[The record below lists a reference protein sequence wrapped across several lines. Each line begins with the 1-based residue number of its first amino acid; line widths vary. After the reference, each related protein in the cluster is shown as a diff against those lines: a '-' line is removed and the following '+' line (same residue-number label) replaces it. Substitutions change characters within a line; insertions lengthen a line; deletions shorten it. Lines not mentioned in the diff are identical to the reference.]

1 MSMVGL
7 NQNLIDE
14 ILSAGNIFE
23 VGGCVRDAIM
33 GIGKDEKDRDY
44 LVTNIS
50 FDKLVAI
57 LKKYGHVDLV
67 GKSFGVIKFTTSPN
81 GDGRSYTYDIALPRR
96 EYSIGSGHRDF
107 KVDFDHT
114 LPIEKDLERRDFTVN
129 AIARNMKTDKLIDP
143 FGGQDDIKHGVIR
156 MLKSDTFQDDPLR
169 MLRAVQFATRFEFEI
184 EPQTYQAIRDNVELI
199 ETISPER
206 IAEELNKLLEKSS
219 RPSGGFRLL
228 KETGLLEKIMPEM
241 AVTYEVE
248 QPGGFH
254 VYDVFT
260 HSILTVDHL
269 PAHNLALRY
278 AGLFH
283 DIAKPQTKFV
293 ENGLAH
299 FYGHDARGADTAEAI
314 LTRLRYSHN
323 LISDVVT
330 LIKGHMF
337 TPEVTDKGLR
347 RLIRRI
353 GENLIY
359 DLLELRRAD
368 VSAQGMGNQ
377 TPEIDELEQRIR
389 AELDK
394 KVPLGVGQL
403 DIDGEIVMRE
413 FGLPQSPQV
422 GEVLNYLL
430 ELVLDDPEKNK
441 QDILIEQARI
451 YLRDKERE

>member
-14 ILSAGNIFE
+14 ILKAGNIFE

-33 GIGKDEKDRDY
+33 GIGKDEKDKDY
-44 LVTNIS
+44 LVTNIT
-50 FDKLVAI
+50 FDQLVAI
-57 LKKYGHVDLV
+57 LKKFGHVDLV

-81 GDGRSYTYDIALPRR
+81 GDGRSYTYDIALPRK
-96 EYSIGSGHRDF
+96 EYSTGSGHRDF
-107 KVDFDHT
+107 QVDFDHT

-129 AIARNMKTDKLIDP
+129 AIARNLKTDQLIDP
-143 FGGQDDIKHGVIR
+143 FGGQDDIKRGVIR
-156 MLKSDTFQDDPLR
+156 MLRADTFHDDPLR
-169 MLRAVQFATRFEFEI
+169 MLRAVQFASRFDFEI
-184 EPQTYQAIRDNVELI
+184 EPQTYRAICDNVELI

-206 IAEELNKLLEKSS
+206 IAEELNKLLEKAP
-219 RPSGGFRLL
+219 RPSSGIRLM

-241 AVTYEVE
+241 AGTYDVD
-248 QPGGFH
+248 QPGGYH
-254 VYDVFT
+254 AHDVFT
-260 HSILTVDHL
+260 HSILTIDSL
-269 PAHNLALRY
+269 PTENLALRY

-293 ENGLAH
+293 EDGLAH
-299 FYGHDARGADTAEAI
+299 FYGHDAKGAETAKNI

-353 GENLIY
+353 GENLIF

-368 VSAQGMGNQ
+368 VTAQGMGNQ
-377 TPEIDELEQRIR
+377 TPEIDDLELRIK

-394 KVPLGVGQL
+394 KVPLGVSQL

-413 FGLPQSPQV
+413 FDLSQSPLV